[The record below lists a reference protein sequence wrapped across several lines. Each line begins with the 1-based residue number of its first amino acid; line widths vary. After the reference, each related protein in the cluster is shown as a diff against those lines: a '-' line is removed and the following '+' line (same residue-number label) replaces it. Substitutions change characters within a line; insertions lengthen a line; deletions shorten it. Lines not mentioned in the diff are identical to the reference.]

1 MSIVVLYPVVLL
13 INHAAFETV
22 LVMLV
27 TVGVVLP
34 QIVLVSVRDR
44 PASFIE
50 RVYPHPHLLG
60 IVVAIS
66 AQ

>member
-1 MSIVVLYPVVLL
+1 MNSVVLL
-13 INHAAFETV
+13 INHATFKAV

-34 QIVLVSVRDR
+34 QIVFVSVRDR

-50 RVYPHPHLLG
+50 YMYPHPHLVG